1 MKKFNDR
8 LRSNDM
14 FGHVIQLNFNKEGD
28 SHQTSIGGFFSIFIR
43 AAMTMYVFM
52 NFKKMWKNEDDS
64 TFTEVNTLDLNEFGE
79 MKFDET
85 NMFMFHVIRKQ
96 NSGALFL
103 TDDTNARY
111 VEIKYVSTLENY
123 NIYPDP

>member
-1 MKKFNDR
+1 
-8 LRSNDM
+8 M

-103 TDDTNARY
+103 TDDTVARH
-111 VEIKYVSTLENY
+111 VEIKYVSTKENY